1 MRPSTKSLYG
11 LPNRNYN
18 KGILNYRPG
27 GIAVYYTIGQ
37 VADLTGLS
45 IHTLRYYEKEG
56 IMPAVTRNESGIR
69 MYSSKDIEALEFIGC
84 LRATGMSI
92 SDIKHFVQGST
103 SIDQRL
109 VMLQKQKDNVTAQID
124 RLLSFQAMIDRKIDI
139 YSSMRLAEE
148 KTS

>member
-1 MRPSTKSLYG
+1 M
-11 LPNRNYN
+11 
-18 KGILNYRPG
+18 
-27 GIAVYYTIGQ
+27 YYTIGQ